1 MARSFGDK
9 VAHSV
14 GVSDEADIKE
24 FSISN
29 NDKFIIIA
37 SDGLWDF
44 LQNIDVMS
52 LTIYNY

>member
-14 GVSDEADIKE
+14 GVSAEPEIKE
-24 FSISN
+24 FILN
-29 NDKFIIIA
+29 ENDKFVIIA

-44 LQNIDVMS
+44 L
-52 LTIYNY
+52 

>member
-14 GVSDEADIKE
+14 GVSEEADIKE
-24 FSISN
+24 FILN
-29 NDKFIIIA
+29 ENDRFIILA

-44 LQNIDVMS
+44 L
-52 LTIYNY
+52 